1 MKATIF
7 LRIASVLLVVQAV
20 LHTIGGVFGA
30 PPPGAGATAMLAM
43 RANHFMM
50 MGMDRSYYW
59 FYIGFGL
66 AITASL
72 LVEAA
77 LFWMLSGM
85 VRRTGALLRPIL
97 WLYALGYVAMTVLAA
112 VFFFAPPMIF
122 DAVVVILLGW
132 SAMSLKPVEAAAP
145 VA

>member
-1 MKATIF
+1 MRATIL
-7 LRIASVLLVVQAV
+7 LRVTSVLLVVQAM

-30 PPPGAGATAMLAM
+30 PPPGAGAAAMLAM
-43 RANHFMM
+43 RANHFMV
-50 MGMDRSYYW
+50 MGVDRSYYW

-66 AITASL
+66 AITVSL
-72 LVEAA
+72 LVESA

-112 VFFFAPPMIF
+112 VFFFPPPLIF
-122 DAVVVILLGW
+122 DAMVVILLAW
-132 SAMSLKPVEAAAP
+132 AAMSLKPVETAAA